1 MSKLRAGYAGSAS
14 ADLCAA
20 LRARTLI
27 HLAGQPKN
35 LPFRLGAANTMIA
48 TFGER
53 QDEFQKHTV
62 WRGDHKRSAFN
73 AALEAARHAA
83 TRCQRAK

>member
-1 MSKLRAGYAGSAS
+1 
-14 ADLCAA
+14 
-20 LRARTLI
+20 
-27 HLAGQPKN
+27 
-35 LPFRLGAANTMIA
+35 MIA